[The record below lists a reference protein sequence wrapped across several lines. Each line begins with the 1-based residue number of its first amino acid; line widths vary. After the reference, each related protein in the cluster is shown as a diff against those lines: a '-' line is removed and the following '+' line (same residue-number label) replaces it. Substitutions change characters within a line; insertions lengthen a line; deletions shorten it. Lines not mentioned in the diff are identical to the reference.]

1 MLVGIKALYVAFTI
15 ILAAKF
21 ENFFLVEQFIS

>member
-21 ENFFLVEQFIS
+21 ENFFLVKQIY

>member
-21 ENFFLVEQFIS
+21 ENFFLVEQIY

>member
-15 ILAAKF
+15 MLTAEF
-21 ENFFLVEQFIS
+21 ENLFLVEQIY

>member
-15 ILAAKF
+15 ILAAEL
-21 ENFFLVEQFIS
+21 ENFFLVEQIY

>member
-15 ILAAKF
+15 ILATEF
-21 ENFFLVEQFIS
+21 ENFFLVEQIY